1 MAGGLTNNRLAHL
14 TPPQALEDR
23 GIVEL
28 LLTSDNK
35 DGLSKGIVDGGTC
48 LEAVCR
54 DGDRGRDGGLAWL
67 CSLDSLSHK
76 RVSDACYPVC
86 VGLGPKA
93 QGLRAGGAA
102 IGGLA

>member
-1 MAGGLTNNRLAHL
+1 MTHV

-48 LEAVCR
+48 LAAMRR
-54 DGDRGRDGGLAWL
+54 DGDRGRDGGLACL
-67 CSLDSLSHK
+67 CSPDGLSHK
-76 RVSDACYPVC
+76 GVSDSCSPVC
-86 VGLGPKA
+86 AGLGPKA
-93 QGLRAGGAA
+93 QGLGAGGAA
-102 IGGLA
+102 RGGLAWPSC

>member
-35 DGLSKGIVDGGTC
+35 DGLSKGIVDGGIPAWRLCAGMGTGDGMAAWPGC
-48 LEAVCR
+48 APWIALATNESLMPVILCAWGWAPKLKASGLE
-54 DGDRGRDGGLAWL
+54 
-67 CSLDSLSHK
+67 
-76 RVSDACYPVC
+76 
-86 VGLGPKA
+86 
-93 QGLRAGGAA
+93 GLR
-102 IGGLA
+102 